1 MKFTVL
7 LSLYNRESKHN
18 LFDCLESIKSNTI
31 KPEQIVIV
39 YDGPISEEL
48 DSIVT
53 SFIKY
58 LPIEKIKISEN
69 IGLGNALN
77 YGLNFCRH
85 EIIFRMDTDDKCKST
100 RFERQLEIIKIK
112 NDIVLMGSAIEEFNE
127 SMTVS
132 HGVRFSAEYHDDII
146 NYAKR
151 RNPFNHMSVV
161 FKKSIIQGLGG
172 YQHHYFMEDYN
183 LWLRVI
189 AAGYKTYN
197 IPEVLV
203 YVRGGDK
210 MLGRRKGIP
219 YVISEVKLAKLK
231 YNLKIDS
238 NAGVIISATMR
249 ILPRLLPVFLLKQI
263 YKVLRKSKS

>member
-85 EIIFRMDTDDKCKST
+85 EIVFRMDTDDKCKST

-132 HGVRFSAEYHDDII
+132 HGVRFSAEFHDDII

-172 YQHHYFMEDYN
+172 YQHHY
-183 LWLRVI
+183 LWKIITCGFGLSLLGI
-189 AAGYKTYN
+189 KL
-197 IPEVLV
+197 IIFQKCLSMFEVEI
-203 YVRGGDK
+203 K
-210 MLGRRKGIP
+210 CLGVEKEFP
-219 YVISEVKLAKLK
+219 
-231 YNLKIDS
+231 
-238 NAGVIISATMR
+238 M
-249 ILPRLLPVFLLKQI
+249 
-263 YKVLRKSKS
+263 